1 MESPGSSY
9 YRPWE
14 GVGDLVGAASGWER
28 SGCCCDGYH
37 HSSSSFSPSYFG
49 DGTLFAVLAA
59 GALAFYVL
67 YSTITMAAGG
77 AGDQGAAGFFR
88 SKRNSASDSNLGDW
102 MVRGSLPGLAHSF
115 LGFRSYSGLQE
126 FQEAEGEDRW
136 MSEISINEDSLL
148 TRSEFLFIRIAIFYI
163 LM

>member
-1 MESPGSSY
+1 MESSY

-14 GVGDLVGAASGWER
+14 GGGDLLGAASGWER

-37 HSSSSFSPSYFG
+37 SSSSPSYFA
-49 DGTLFAVLAA
+49 DGTLFALLAA

-88 SKRNSASDSNLGDW
+88 SKRDSASDSYLGDW
-102 MVRGSLPGLAHSF
+102 TVRGSLPGLAHSY
-115 LGFRSYSGLQE
+115 LGFRSYLGLQE

-136 MSEISINEDSLL
+136 ISEISINEDSLL
-148 TRSEFLFIRIAIFYI
+148 TRSETWFLFIRIAIFYI
-163 LM
+163 SM